1 MVLHE
6 GAPHTEYMR
15 TFNGGLNLDDQVW
28 LETLRRE
35 RLLQESAIMG
45 TASSEWMLFHLME
58 LGTRSDD
65 SRFDQAS
72 FTSTRALRYSAALS
86 FRLWKLV
93 VNERTRVQCLK
104 LFGPSILL
112 TIFLR
117 TPIFSRQC
125 SRTRL
130 QSSSSKIWSLP

>member
-1 MVLHE
+1 MVLRE

-35 RLLQESAIMG
+35 RLLQESAATG
-45 TASSEWMLFHLME
+45 GGPSEQMMFFLME
-58 LGTRSDD
+58 IGSRSDD

-86 FRLWKLV
+86 FRLWKLLQV
-93 VNERTRVQCLK
+93 AHSHVRRMST
-104 LFGPSILL
+104 
-112 TIFLR
+112 FL
-117 TPIFSRQC
+117 SMYC
-125 SRTRL
+125 
-130 QSSSSKIWSLP
+130 